1 MSSVGKDSKEKCWE
15 EVTGTLTVRGLETNL
30 ATYGNTEGGRDF
42 LSKLKADSVFI
53 MRSDFQRLRTKYD
66 KPGSMFRVNRGQ
78 QEARLN

>member
-1 MSSVGKDSKEKCWE
+1 MLGRSNWNVNCTRAGDKPGYLW
-15 EVTGTLTVRGLETNL
+15 
-30 ATYGNTEGGRDF
+30 NTEGGRDF

-53 MRSDFQRLRTKYD
+53 MRSDFQHLRTKYD